1 MEKNTAL
8 RAENRKMQKMFHT
21 RTRYEKMVVAFLFKC
36 HYLIRNALVKEVF
49 SHVKN

>member
-8 RAENRKMQKMFHT
+8 RAENRKMQKMFYT
-21 RTRYEKMVVAFLFKC
+21 GTKYEKMVAAFLFKC
-36 HYLIRNALVKEVF
+36 HYLIRNALVKEVC